1 MTRHNDQVKALVV
14 AELPRLRRFAYS
26 LTGSKADA
34 DDLVQNVVIRV
45 LNAQVPDH
53 GNTVPWLLRICKN
66 CWIDEMRGRT
76 AQKRALDT
84 LQDETPAAGSD
95 GEKHLINQLDIDRVI
110 AAIAHLN
117 QHQRMALSLVAIENL
132 SYDEASQVLDVPI
145 GTIMS
150 RVARARA
157 KLQTLLH

>member
-1 MTRHNDQVKALVV
+1 
-14 AELPRLRRFAYS
+14 
-26 LTGSKADA
+26 
-34 DDLVQNVVIRV
+34 
-45 LNAQVPDH
+45 
-53 GNTVPWLLRICKN
+53 
-66 CWIDEMRGRT
+66 MRGRT